1 MAGLQDDIQL
11 LSSVPLFAG
20 MSDNQLR
27 LVAFGAERRRLSPG
41 QALFREHAPA
51 ECAYIVAD
59 GAIDLTITGR
69 DGKPELRE
77 TVPAGTLL
85 SEIALITLVER
96 KYTATAR
103 GDAEVLRI
111 TRALFQRLMEEY
123 PPVAAM
129 VQGRLKQNLAAMVE
143 GIGALERYFG

>member
-1 MAGLQDDIQL
+1 MAGLQDDIAL

-20 MSDNQLR
+20 MNDGQLR

-51 ECAYIVAD
+51 ECAYIVA
-59 GAIDLTITGR
+59 GGQVDLTVTGR

-77 TVPAGTLL
+77 TVGAGTLL
-85 SEIALITLVER
+85 SELALVTLVER

-103 GDAEVLRI
+103 AEAEVLRI
-111 TRALFQRLMEEY
+111 TRSLFLRLLEEY
-123 PPVAAM
+123 PEIAAM
-129 VQGRLKQNLAAMVE
+129 VQERLRENLAAMVG
-143 GIGALERYFG
+143 GIEALDAHFS